1 MTIFE
6 FLNIPDTY
14 PIYIMDNRFYAY
26 KDLLLDLHNN
36 TQIKLKK
43 PTKNNTILQQL
54 NIPFII
60 DDVEYIT
67 TFDKN
72 GTANIAIKGGNGDII
87 LQKLLYTL
95 TFHIKQ
101 LNLTVH
107 YNQDINTTWFI
118 AHTDKNN
125 TILFYKNNKNDI
137 QLTNNISRHIQNM
150 VNNTLNT

>member
-26 KDLLLDLHNN
+26 KDLLIDLHNN

-43 PTKNNTILQQL
+43 PTKNNTLLQQL

-60 DDVEYIT
+60 DNIEYIT
-67 TFDKN
+67 
-72 GTANIAIKGGNGDII
+72 I
-87 LQKLLYTL
+87 
-95 TFHIKQ
+95 HIKQ

-107 YNQDINTTWFI
+107 YNQDVNTSWFI

-125 TILFYKNNKNDI
+125 TILYYKNNKNDI
-137 QLTNNISRHIQNM
+137 QLTNNISENIQNM
-150 VNNTLNT
+150 VNFYINK